1 MGPKNTDHTISLLTH
16 YIRALPS
23 WIKRIHVFL
32 DNTGSTNKNAY
43 FMGWAMEMVQQKILD
58 YLRISFLIA
67 GHTKFDVDRLFSV
80 TAKSYNAADVFNSQ
94 ELTQVMSQSE
104 NITAVLEN
112 GRLIQ
117 NWREKVTIKYS
128 KLPGIRDLHD
138 FVMVR
143 SPETGSAT
151 MLVRDYCYG
160 GAVQKS
166 TMKINPGVSLESS
179 VIPDEDQNY
188 ITLSKPARHRRQ
200 TKYKPYIKVLNH
212 CSSE

>member
-1 MGPKNTDHTISLLTH
+1 MDHTISLLTH

-43 FMGWAMEMVQQKILD
+43 FMGWAMEIVQQKILD

-160 GAVQKS
+160 GAG
-166 TMKINPGVSLESS
+166 TRENAEYG
-179 VIPDEDQNY
+179 
-188 ITLSKPARHRRQ
+188 IT
-200 TKYKPYIKVLNH
+200 
-212 CSSE
+212 E